1 MAYVVRSKGGR
12 FEVRE
17 SRSTEAGPRSRT
29 LASFTEFGDKVIE
42 KALAR
47 AEKPLDA
54 AKLREAAARAGA
66 PVAGTPL
73 DDAARETLRRV
84 ASGERLDPMLRTLL
98 ANALVHAEPSV
109 RAAVE
114 GAAPAPPRPPVSDAA
129 RSASEW
135 IGAGL
140 AERGKVL
147 GDLLELGDALP
158 LRRRPDEIGFPRL
171 KSATP

>member
-1 MAYVVRSKGGR
+1 MAFVVKTKRGR

-17 SRSTEAGPRSRT
+17 SRSTDAGPRSRT
-29 LASFTEFGDKVIE
+29 LASFTEFGDEVIE
-42 KALAR
+42 KARAR

-54 AKLREAAARAGA
+54 AKLREGAVRAGA
-66 PVAGTPL
+66 PVAGTAL
-73 DDAARETLRRV
+73 DSAARETLRRV
-84 ASGERLDPMLRTLL
+84 ATGERLDPMLRTLL
-98 ANALVHAEPSV
+98 ADALAHAEPSA

-140 AERGKVL
+140 AERGEVL
-147 GDLLELGDALP
+147 RDLLELGDALP
-158 LRRRPDEIGFPRL
+158 LRGRPDEIGFPRL
-171 KSATP
+171 KPAAP